1 MSSFSG
7 EFLKRDVVDNNGEL
21 FGHLRDIVIDTR
33 SGEITEILVDVVS
46 EIDISKLPWPTED
59 GFCHVPAQEI
69 SKIGSKIVLRR

>member
-21 FGHLRDIVIDTR
+21 FGHLMDIVIDTR

-59 GFCHVPAQEI
+59 GFVMSQPKKFQKLAR
-69 SKIGSKIVLRR
+69 K